1 MKKVIELDSVV
12 VDRINELFGREGVMR
27 KDIIMDLVRSGHDMK
42 KVEDHLLEMDIK
54 FRRGKGESWKN
65 LCVEGF
71 KENKEMSRLEMKKK
85 ISHMSDPQWYVDNW
99 YDIFKSMV
107 DM

>member
-1 MKKVIELDSVV
+1 MKKVIELDQVV
-12 VDRINELFGREGVMR
+12 VDRINDMFGQEGVMR

-65 LCVEGF
+65 LVVEGF
-71 KENKEMSRLEMKKK
+71 RENKDMSKKEMKEK
-85 ISHMSDPQWYVDNW
+85 ISHMSDPQWYVNNW
-99 YDIFKSMV
+99 YDIFKNLV